1 MQNLFKDVPE
11 ANKEANK
18 EGTKQ
23 ILVCYK
29 SGRLYFEAIFKQD
42 ILKTEPCITYGHGA
56 QNITYHIFAK
66 LEKIKKKQEK
76 KSNRIVIYEEI
87 THSELLDSEFLFS
100 IQISN
105 TENHKVQVR

>member
-1 MQNLFKDVPE
+1 MQNLFKDVP
-11 ANKEANK
+11 EANK

-42 ILKTEPCITYGHGA
+42 ILKTEPCITYGH
-56 QNITYHIFAK
+56 
-66 LEKIKKKQEK
+66 
-76 KSNRIVIYEEI
+76 VIYEEI

-105 TENHKVQVR
+105 TENHKVQ